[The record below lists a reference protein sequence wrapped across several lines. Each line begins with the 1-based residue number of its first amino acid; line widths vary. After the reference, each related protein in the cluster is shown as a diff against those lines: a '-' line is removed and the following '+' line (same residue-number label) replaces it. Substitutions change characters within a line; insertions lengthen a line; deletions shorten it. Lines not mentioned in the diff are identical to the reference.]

1 MKDEKGPRSI
11 LIKVVF
17 IITTLFCL
25 ISDISSWMALLAGII
40 FSFILGH
47 PYPKLSQKAINIFL
61 KIAVVGFGFGINIH
75 DAISIST
82 KSIWLTAGSI
92 LLIMVSGYLIAKLLE
107 LNKGEGHLI
116 TSGTA
121 ICGGSAIAAIAP
133 ITGASN
139 QEISVSLGVV
149 FLLNSIA
156 LLIFPPI
163 GHFLNLSE
171 FQFGM
176 WSAIAIHDT
185 SSVIGAAHS
194 YGQESLKV
202 ATTVKMARVL
212 WIIPISIYSIFL
224 FKSKN
229 TKIKIPW
236 FILLFILATILNS
249 YFPIHQDLQGY
260 IASSSNSLLIVTLF
274 LIGMSLSI
282 ERIRA
287 SGWKVLIFGV
297 SLWVITAVFSL
308 VLIIY

>member
-1 MKDEKGPRSI
+1 
-11 LIKVVF
+11 
-17 IITTLFCL
+17 
-25 ISDISSWMALLAGII
+25 MALVAGII
-40 FSFILGH
+40 FSFFLGN
-47 PYPKLSQKAINIFL
+47 PYPKLSQKAINVFL
-61 KIAVVGFGFGINIH
+61 KVAVVGFGFGINIH
-75 DAISIST
+75 EAISIS
-82 KSIWLTAGSI
+82 KESIWLTAGSI
-92 LLIMVSGYLIAKLLE
+92 LIVMISGYLLAKLLE

-149 FLLNSIA
+149 FLLNSIS

-176 WSAIAIHDT
+176 WSAVAIHDT
-185 SSVIGAAHS
+185 SSVIGAAHA

-229 TKIKIPW
+229 TTIKIPW
-236 FILLFILATILNS
+236 FILLFICAIIANS
-249 YFPIHQDLQGY
+249 YFSIYDDIKEY
-260 IASSSNSLLIVTLF
+260 IAFSSNSLLIVTLF

-282 ERIRA
+282 ARIRA
-287 SGWKVLIFGV
+287 SGWRVLIFAV
-297 SLWVITAVFSL
+297 SLWVIAAVFSL
-308 VLIIY
+308 VLIIN